1 MGGLAA
7 AGDGSTAT
15 GSTQAFSTMGLKP
28 EPLVQTVPDLD
39 DNDVATVDNAISMMV
54 RQPWDELGDFGS
66 STTSAYPIKAV
77 RIDPLGSSHTHTM
90 FDMSIGDTGS
100 SSSSNNSSFSN
111 VPSYRSNVPSYRRSA
126 EDPYA
131 MLGHGN
137 VLSGT
142 EDDSE
147 EDEDEDSDGGH
158 ADAGMGGMDMGEDEG
173 IASYRN
179 AAAASAARKRQNADG
194 PSASSSSSSSSSS
207 KAAAMQKK
215 QLAKQQKTAAAVA
228 AAKART
234 GPPPAIPTSR
244 DIAAFDPTKVV
255 AIGGGP
261 ADDALTAHAHND
273 TARPPYS
280 YTAIIYR
287 AVDALGKKRV
297 QLGEIYYQI
306 MLSWAYYAA
315 RPLETGWKN
324 SIRHNLTVCRCFKKV
339 ARAEGESGKGGYWT
353 IDEPFAK
360 IDIQL
365 DPRDASPRLSKKK
378 IKKKSKSRT
387 LADRKEK
394 PLTYSPSSPQIS
406 RRSVPSPQMLEAAAV
421 ATAATEALSASSSSS
436 LSSSGNEAIFAA
448 PAPTRQGTRSQRTRA
463 TRTSTAAAVAAAAA
477 TAAAAAAATT
487 VTATATPETVYP
499 THLLAHTF
507 EEDAT
512 DFSPREHDD
521 AGNPLPAIPRGP
533 GHTTRIVLPA
543 SELDESFSALAG
555 MSLNLSSSFGNA
567 MLGNSLGGSNV
578 LNASF
583 SNLLAGGQLI
593 D

>member
-39 DNDVATVDNAISMMV
+39 DNDVATVDNAISMLV

-100 SSSSNNSSFSN
+100 TSSSNNSSFSN

-147 EDEDEDSDGGH
+147 EDGEDDSDGGH

-179 AAAASAARKRQNADG
+179 SAAASAAQKRQTADG
-194 PSASSSSSSSSSS
+194 PSASSSSSSSS
-207 KAAAMQKK
+207 KAAAAQRK

-261 ADDALTAHAHND
+261 ADAALTAHAHND
-273 TARPPYS
+273 TTRPPYS

-394 PLTYSPSSPQIS
+394 PLTFSPSSPQIS

-421 ATAATEALSASSSSS
+421 ATAAVAATEALSASSSSS

-448 PAPTRQGTRSQRTRA
+448 PVPTRQGTRSQRTRA
-463 TRTSTAAAVAAAAA
+463 TRTSTAAAAAAAAA
-477 TAAAAAAATT
+477 TAAAAAAAA

-533 GHTTRIVLPA
+533 GHTTRVVLPA

-583 SNLLAGGQLI
+583 SNLLAGGQLV